1 MYICS
6 RSACMFIRD
15 NYLRSC
21 SHDEPADEIGFR
33 GTLVGKYKGRRS
45 ARCATRYS
53 LSWTSVCRFSVISSL
68 HSENLQQWQ
77 SKCYSTRI
85 NIRINIIIR
94 SIRIIYHV
102 LNIPICHDK
111 FFIQNNINCQR
122 NAKRQLSF
130 NNEEIFITN
139 YKINLFW
146 ILKNYWKVD
155 INK

>member
-1 MYICS
+1 MYIHS

-33 GTLVGKYKGRRS
+33 GTLAGKCKDRRS

-53 LSWTSVCRFSVISSL
+53 LSWTSVYRSLVVFSL

-85 NIRINIIIR
+85 NIKINIIIR
-94 SIRIIYHV
+94 SIYIIYHI
-102 LNIPICHDK
+102 LNICHDK
-111 FFIQNNINCQR
+111 FYTQNNINCQR
-122 NAKRQLSF
+122 NDKEQLSF
-130 NNEEIFITN
+130 NRKKYLLSII
-139 YKINLFW
+139 K
-146 ILKNYWKVD
+146 
-155 INK
+155 